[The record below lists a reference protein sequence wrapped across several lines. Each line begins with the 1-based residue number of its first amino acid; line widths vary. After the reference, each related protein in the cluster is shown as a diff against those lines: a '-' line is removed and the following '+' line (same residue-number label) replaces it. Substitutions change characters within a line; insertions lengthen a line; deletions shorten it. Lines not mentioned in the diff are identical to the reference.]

1 MSVVRMLDIAT
12 ALGVSRS
19 TVSYAL
25 GDTWQEKGISATT
38 RQAVVDKAAELGYR
52 RNLVATG
59 LKTRKTYTVGVV
71 TPRFSDE
78 AFDHILHAAET
89 VLGDQYALITAATR
103 YDPRRERHLIH
114 NFLDRSVD
122 GIMFAYGG
130 PQTDRDLVQQICDQD
145 VPIVAVD
152 KYFDAI
158 EVDTVCPEE
167 HTIGST
173 AAQHLIDLGHRHIGY
188 IGNGMDYNEVGRR
201 IEGYAL
207 AMKEAGLTQQVFNLG
222 RDREDAH
229 PYNETIEAIEN
240 AVNEHPQLTA
250 FVAHDDTA
258 AFAVLSVMRRRGLK
272 CPDDLSVCGVSRADR
287 RRDVDDLI
295 GMRLTEVRWSV
306 IEMGRQ
312 AAQLLL
318 ERMGQSPEAR
328 AAPKIRRIP
337 CSFAAGDTTAKPRS

>member
-1 MSVVRMLDIAT
+1 MLDIAT

-25 GDTWQEKGISATT
+25 GDTWQEKGISPTT
-38 RQAVVDKAAELGYR
+38 RQAVIDKAAELGYR

-71 TPRFSDE
+71 TPRFADE

-103 YDPRRERHLIH
+103 YDPRREKHLIH

-130 PQTDRDLVQQICDQD
+130 PQTDPDLIKQIHAQQ
-145 VPIVAVD
+145 VPVVAVD
-152 KYFDAI
+152 KYFDSI
-158 EVDTVCPEE
+158 EVDTVCPDE

-188 IGNGMDYNEVGRR
+188 IANGMDYNETGRR

-207 AMKEAGLTQQVFNLG
+207 AMKKAGLKQRVFNLG
-222 RDREDAH
+222 RDREDVH
-229 PYNETIEAIEN
+229 PYTETLEAIDH
-240 AVNEHPQLTA
+240 AIDEHPQLTA
-250 FVAHDDTA
+250 FVTHDDTS
-258 AFAVLSVMRRRGLK
+258 AFALLNVMRRRGLK

-312 AAQLLL
+312 AAELLL
-318 ERMGQSPEAR
+318 ERMGQSPEDR
-328 AAPKIRRIP
+328 ADPTTRRIP
-337 CSFAAGDTTAKPRS
+337 CAFAPGDTTAAP